1 MNFPEYIQRKDGES
15 TDDYLIRLFDNKEN
29 YEIDNF
35 TIASLM
41 NKETGLD
48 YGESKWRKDHASY
61 KRWVDYFESKKG
73 ALDTKDINYNE
84 TTEIGND
91 GSHKSDKLIFMSE
104 EDKKDPEFLLEAHGY
119 DSTKWELMNSKSSIW
134 NQHNKQDGTLTLY
147 ASKITAKPLVNGF
160 DFKKLEE
167 IVTTKPTYK
176 FNYDNKATN
185 IDGDYLV
192 LSLVDMHFGNSSYE
206 YYRDVQNKLLSM
218 LDKEYKEILLIVGND
233 LFHSDSIYKS
243 RTSNGTDLEE
253 VDMVQA
259 WEDAR
264 KFFVPVIHK
273 AEDKGSKITIMYT
286 RGNHSESIEWT
297 FVQHLKAIFPN
308 LDYLDT
314 LDDRK
319 VHMLGSNFIG
329 SYHGDK
335 KNDKRI
341 AENFATEF
349 PMEWSRATTRTVFS
363 GHLHHEMV
371 LDAGG
376 ILIRR
381 LPTGNKVD
389 NFHSEK
395 GYTTSHSRFQVHEFN
410 ETDQTGLFYL

>member
-1 MNFPEYIQRKDGES
+1 MITPEHLQRDKNES
-15 TDDYLIRLFDNKEN
+15 LDDYLIRLYENREN
-29 YEIDNF
+29 YEIDRY
-35 TIASLM
+35 TIANLM
-41 NKETGLD
+41 NEEAGTD
-48 YGESKWRKDHASY
+48 YGESKWRKDFASY
-61 KRWVDYFESKKG
+61 KRWVDHFNSKKG
-73 ALDTKDINYNE
+73 AVTPEDIKYNE
-84 TTEIGND
+84 TTEIKAD
-91 GSHKSDKLIFMSE
+91 GSYTSDKLIYMSE
-104 EDKKDPEFLLEAHGY
+104 TDKKDPDFLLEAHGY
-119 DSTKWELMNSKSSIW
+119 DPSKWELTNSKSSVW

-167 IVTTKPTYK
+167 IVVSKPTYK
-176 FNYDNKATN
+176 FDYNNKAMN
-185 IDGDYLV
+185 VNGDYLL
-192 LSLVDMHFGNSSYE
+192 LSLVDMHFGVSSFEHYE
-206 YYRDVQNKLLSM
+206 DVQSKLLGM
-218 LDKEYKEILLIVGND
+218 LDKEYKEVLMVIGND
-233 LFHSDSIYKS
+233 LFHSDSIHKS

-259 WEDAR
+259 WEDTR
-264 KFFVPVIHK
+264 KFFIPIIKK
-273 AEDKGSKITIMYT
+273 AKDKKSKVTIMYT
-286 RGNHSESIEWT
+286 RGNHSETVEWT

-308 LDYLDT
+308 LEYLDS

-349 PMEWSRATTRTVFS
+349 PLEWSRATTRTVFS

-381 LPTGNKVD
+381 LPTKNKVD
-389 NFHSEK
+389 LFHKDK
-395 GYTTSHSRFQVHEFN
+395 GYTTAHSRFQVHEFN
-410 ETDQTGLFYL
+410 ETEQTGLFYL